1 MVKQVQTTIRQELFL
16 RELMKTGVAAEAWR
30 RVYKPKSSVG
40 AQVSACRT
48 LKKPHV
54 RRRYNELLERQ
65 MKKSDI
71 SVEKC
76 LADCQRAIDEAIA
89 LRKPADIVNATM
101 AQAKLVGLLRDKI
114 EVGGVGDFQDV
125 NSVADILEIVGK
137 EVGEEAAMVLA
148 AAFNIPMEPDGGN
161 DKQNE
166 NKLLIAD
173 PPSDAVN

>member
-1 MVKQVQTTIRQELFL
+1 MAKQVQTTIRQELFL

-30 RVYKPKSSVG
+30 RVYKPKSFYG

-71 SVEKC
+71 TVDKV
-76 LADCQRAIDEAIA
+76 LADYQHA
-89 LRKPADIVNATM
+89 LDLAKSQGKAADIVNAAQ
-101 AQAKLVGLLRDKI
+101 AQAKLVGLLRDKV
-114 EVGGVGDFQDV
+114 EVGGVGDFQDI

-137 EVGEEAAMVLA
+137 EIGEEAAMVLA
-148 AAFNIPMEPDGGN
+148 AAFNIPLEQEPEDRQSE
-161 DKQNE
+161 K
-166 NKLLIAD
+166 KLLIAD

>member
-1 MVKQVQTTIRQELFL
+1 MARPVQTTYRQELFL

-30 RVYKPKSSVG
+30 RVYKPKSKEG

-54 RRRYNELLERQ
+54 AKRYNELLERQ

-71 SVEKC
+71 TVDKV
-76 LADCQRAIDEAIA
+76 LADYQHA
-89 LRKPADIVNATM
+89 LDLAKSQGKAADIVNAAQ
-101 AQAKLVGLLRDKI
+101 AQAKLVGLLRDKV
-114 EVGGVGDFQDV
+114 EVGSVGDFQDV

-137 EVGEEAAMVLA
+137 EIGVEAATVLA
-148 AAFNIPMEPDGGN
+148 AAFGIEM
-161 DKQNE
+161 DKADQQSE
-166 NKLLIAD
+166 AKLLIAD

>member
-1 MVKQVQTTIRQELFL
+1 
-16 RELMKTGVAAEAWR
+16 MKTGVAAEAWR
-30 RVYKPKSSVG
+30 RVYKPKSFLG

-54 RRRYNELLERQ
+54 AKRYNELLERQ

-71 SVEKC
+71 TVDKV
-76 LADCQRAIDEAIA
+76 LADYQHA
-89 LRKPADIVNATM
+89 LDLAKAQNKAADIVNAAQ
-101 AQAKLVGLLRDKI
+101 AQAKLVGLLRDKV

-137 EVGEEAAMVLA
+137 EIGEEAATILA
-148 AAFNIPMEPDGGN
+148 AAFGLELKVEPAN
-161 DKQNE
+161 DT
-166 NKLLIAD
+166 KLLIAD